1 MRLTSFI
8 ASEFVKLNEGS
19 MEEEEEEGTKEK
31 EGVMKAFIKPPRDTA
46 TSQDFPFKLTPVPA
60 SVPVPA
66 VLLSFAVLFDSGK
79 LSNTSE
85 EHSEKS
91 ERRGL
96 TDRGGGG
103 DSRYLLGLSVSQ
115 QEPAKKAM
123 PTLSSV
129 ADPKSFIIALH
140 AYGFSVS
147 LRGEDS
153 EEESGGGGD
162 GGQGTEGKAGAQTG
176 ESGVTTPV
184 LLDDPLVR
192 LHNDG
197 EEEGGGA
204 RVHIRIVPSRDEVSM
219 LPQDRYFM

>member
-1 MRLTSFI
+1 MRLISFI

-19 MEEEEEEGTKEK
+19 IVDEEEGTKEK
-31 EGVMKAFIKPPRDTA
+31 EGVMKAFMKPPRDTA

-60 SVPVPA
+60 SVPVAVPA
-66 VLLSFAVLFDSGK
+66 VLLSLTVPLDSGK

-85 EHSEKS
+85 EHSENR

-96 TDRGGGG
+96 TERGGGG

-162 GGQGTEGKAGAQTG
+162 GGQGTEGKAQTG

-192 LHNDG
+192 LHKEG

-204 RVHIRIVPSRDEVSM
+204 RVHTRIVPSSDEVSM

>member
-8 ASEFVKLNEGS
+8 ASEFLKLNEGS

-46 TSQDFPFKLTPVPA
+46 TSQDFPFKLTPLPA

-66 VLLSFAVLFDSGK
+66 VLLSLAVPLDSGK
-79 LSNTSE
+79 
-85 EHSEKS
+85 EHSEKR

-184 LLDDPLVR
+184 LLEDPLVR
-192 LHNDG
+192 LHNEG